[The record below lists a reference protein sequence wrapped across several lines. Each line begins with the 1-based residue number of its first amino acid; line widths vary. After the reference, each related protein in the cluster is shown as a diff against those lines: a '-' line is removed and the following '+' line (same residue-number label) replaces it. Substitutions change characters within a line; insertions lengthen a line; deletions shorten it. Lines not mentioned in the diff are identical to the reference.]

1 MFKKILI
8 AKRGEIAVRII
19 RAARELG
26 IATVAVY
33 SEADRES
40 LHVKLADEAI
50 CIGPASSTDSY
61 LKIPNIISAA
71 LITESEGIHPGYG
84 FLAENASFAKICAQ
98 NNIVFIGPAINKIPV
113 SIPPIISI
121 TQLQTHIPATV
132 TAKQLR
138 EIHTDTAGMLTGE
151 PAGLIFAIQRAVKLD
166 TRKTVTQVY
175 TANIVPL
182 VVTLGI
188 ITQYPMLI

>member
-1 MFKKILI
+1 MYT
-8 AKRGEIAVRII
+8 RITGSSTVHI
-19 RAARELG
+19 HTG
-26 IATVAVY
+26 IFQTDPVAV
-33 SEADRES
+33 SQIMADT
-40 LHVKLADEAI
+40 AI
-50 CIGPASSTDSY
+50 IFPGIFTHG
-61 LKIPNIISAA
+61 
-71 LITESEGIHPGYG
+71 IT
-84 FLAENASFAKICAQ
+84 Q
-98 NNIVFIGPAINKIPV
+98 NIVFIGPAINKIPV

-151 PAGLIFAIQRAVKLD
+151 PAGLIFAIQRAVK
-166 TRKTVTQVY
+166 QVY